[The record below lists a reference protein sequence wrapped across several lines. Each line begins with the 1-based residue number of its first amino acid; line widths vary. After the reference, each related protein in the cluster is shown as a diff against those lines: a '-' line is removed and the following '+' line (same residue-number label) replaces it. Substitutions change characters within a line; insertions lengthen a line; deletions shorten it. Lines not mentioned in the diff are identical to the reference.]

1 MLPGSESGTE
11 DAGAPQTM
19 GEIRSIQARM
29 PRFLSTAHPK
39 FDAHE
44 AVDSRARFRSSS

>member
-1 MLPGSESGTE
+1 MLPGSESGAE
-11 DAGAPQTM
+11 DAGAVHTM
-19 GEIRSIQARM
+19 GETRSIQARM

-44 AVDSRARFRSSS
+44 AVAS